1 MFVGGRVFIVAALVA
16 AFAWGTH
23 AFAASSTISPSSAGQ
38 ASASISGYSASGIG
52 YALNAA
58 DPSRIDA
65 VTFTI
70 APAGATQV
78 KVRLVSG
85 GSTWYPCTVSGG
97 SATCATTSPQA
108 TLASASALDLIA
120 TG

>member
-1 MFVGGRVFIVAALVA
+1 MGGRMFVVAALVA
-16 AFAWGTH
+16 ALAWGTH
-23 AFAASSTISPSSAGQ
+23 AFTASSTISPSSAGQ
-38 ASASISGYSASGIG
+38 ASASISGYAASGVG
-52 YALNAA
+52 YALNAG
-58 DPSRIDA
+58 DPSKIDA

-70 APAGATQV
+70 SPAGAAQA

-97 SATCATTSPQA
+97 SATCATTAPQA
-108 TLASASALDLIA
+108 TLASANTLDLIA